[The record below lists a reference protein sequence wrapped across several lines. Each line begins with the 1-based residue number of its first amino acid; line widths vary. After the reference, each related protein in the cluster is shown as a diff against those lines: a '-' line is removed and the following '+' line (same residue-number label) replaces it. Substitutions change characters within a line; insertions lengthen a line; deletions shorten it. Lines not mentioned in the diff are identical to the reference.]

1 VVAVRGRHLNSER
14 PGARFDSRL
23 FRKGLR
29 RAPARAFVVRL
40 ALWAA
45 GVVLA
50 AVRQVTRSDVPGAL
64 SGPCGRYLVAVELQQ
79 IVGGGD

>member
-1 VVAVRGRHLNSER
+1 VS
-14 PGARFDSRL
+14 GARPRSANDRHECFRTRL

-29 RAPARAFVVRL
+29 RALARAFVVCL
-40 ALWAA
+40 ALSAA

-50 AVRQVTRSDVPGAL
+50 AVRQVTRSGVPGAL